1 MSVVDES
8 QTGAAQAAHTEQ
20 DLGPLAW
27 VLDELRK
34 SLEGASKAVAR
45 FVRDADAARASD
57 LEELDTSALRIAR
70 QQLHQACGALEMVG
84 LGSPALVLRGME
96 SAVQR
101 FVQRPELCTDQ
112 AAATLE
118 RASFA
123 LIEYLETVLAG
134 KTVSAVALFP
144 QYRDTQALAGNDKVH
159 PADLWP
165 AERRAREPEWARQAE
180 PLAYGPDA
188 RALLD
193 GVVLRMVKSDDREA
207 AAQMRDLCLR
217 FAVAQTEDV
226 TARSFW
232 KVAAGFFDA
241 QSRGLIVVDLYVK
254 RMASRVLLQ
263 YAAMAKGDRTPPA
276 RLLQDL
282 LFFCAQARPAEQAGA
297 ALQAVRQAYGMQA
310 QPQVDYQQTRFGRYD
325 PAVLVQARK
334 RITTAAETWS
344 ALAGGDRARTKI
356 VVDQFAQVAESLVKL
371 HPASHGL
378 ARMLIKVAET
388 VARIGE
394 PPPAELA
401 MEVATSVLYL
411 QAAFATM
418 DMGDE
423 ELAEQSA
430 NLVQRLEESLQ
441 GAPARPLEP
450 WMEELYRQA
459 SDHQTMG
466 SVVGELRA
474 TLAEAERHLDQYF
487 RNPAD
492 ATVLAPVSGQM
503 AQMRGVLS
511 VLGLDQATQAM
522 QRMRETVERLV
533 LGEIAESERAQVFD
547 KLGNSLGAMGFL
559 IDMLSYQRS
568 MARKLFVYDEAEGGL
583 RILMGRRGHRADDA
597 GKAPEQL
604 PALDT
609 AAVPPQRE
617 AVAVAQP
624 LPVPQ
629 IQPAETAQDLPAEPA
644 AAAPSVPAPPPPS
657 VDLVPEPL
665 PQATA
670 AGQQALADDAELA
683 QFAKALEIPAE
694 AAQAAD
700 VAEAAEPVPG
710 PAAASATAQ
719 PEPLPEPVPPLAGLT
734 VSEDDSDDEI
744 LSIFLEEA
752 REVVD
757 NGLQALRTLADEPG
771 NLSEQTTLR
780 RAFHTLKGSSRM
792 VGLDEF
798 GEAGWAME
806 QMLNAWLAE
815 QKPMPQPMQELA
827 SDALRAFGAWA
838 SAIERQQADAWLATP
853 FRAAADAMRLE
864 GVRADVAL
872 VPRADR
878 RTQAEPAAVEAPVEP
893 FAAVEQQ
900 LQAEQR
906 EAPEPAVPAETAGPA
921 GDLDIALDFGLLDL
935 DPQPA
940 AAVPE
945 QSQGS
950 TQPETAEAPAALA
963 TDAVEELDFAAFEA
977 AMRDS
982 EQEALAVVSGDQPA
996 LPGTETVPEAHADAL
1011 PELQAEAEAGAEA
1024 VGEVEVEAEAE
1035 VEAEEQAPHAAVPL
1049 APFEGLDL
1057 DLTPAAAPAEAIEA
1071 VEASEAET
1079 PQELHTE
1086 SVADEAPA
1094 VAEESGAQEPS
1105 GVDADGFKVVDG
1117 LRISAPLYNVY
1128 LNEADEWSRRLDLS
1142 LQQWATEPGEPVPD
1156 DAIAFAHSLAGSS
1169 ATVGFKALSDLAR
1182 LLEHALA
1189 HLQPQRCGTP
1199 EQVAACIAAS
1209 DEVQRLLHQF
1219 AAGFLKTPQ
1228 PGVEEA
1234 LQALLALDIEVAD
1247 APDSRLD
1254 ALLPEPLPQPG
1265 TDAVLDAGA
1274 HAQAQ
1279 AQDVAPLAY
1288 SMRPLVNDARQE
1300 AELQRRID
1308 EAIAHAVAVGNDL
1321 DDDIDALDEVD
1332 PDLFPIFEEEA
1343 IELLPRLGAALRRW
1357 HGRPSLDEARHET
1370 LRALHT
1376 LKGSA
1381 RLAGAMR
1388 LGEMAHRLE
1397 SAVERVDSESPT
1409 AEQIEPLLGNFDAL
1423 QAGFDVL
1430 RVAGEQVQDGPLGL
1444 ADGPDQ
1450 AEPAASAVSSDATA
1464 SDASGAGAS
1473 PAPADAQPAP
1483 VTAPLRAGAHQTVRV
1498 RAQLLDRLISQAGEV
1513 LIARSRVD
1521 ARLAQARGSL
1531 DELAGNLERLRMQ
1544 LRDIEVQA
1552 ESQMQSRLALSKDSA
1567 AGFDPLEFDRF
1578 TRVQELTRMMAE
1590 SVNDVATVQRNL
1602 QRDMAGAEDDL
1613 VAQGRQARELQ
1624 RDLLRTRM
1632 VEFDSLAERLYAV
1645 VRQTSKEMGKQ
1656 VRLNI
1661 LGGTIEM
1668 DRGMLDRMMPAFE
1681 HLLRNCVAHGIEPP
1695 EQRTAAGKP
1704 AMGTIEII
1712 LSQERNDVAL
1722 SVEDDGAGL
1731 NLQRIRDKAVAQG
1744 LWPEDQTLTE
1754 QDAGRLIFEPGFTTA
1769 TEVTGVAGRG
1779 IGMDVVRSEVN
1790 ALGGRIET
1798 HSEAG
1803 RGSAFR
1809 LVLPLTTAVTQ
1820 VVMLRAGRLLVGVP
1834 ASLVEIVRRA
1844 PLDLLQQAYAS
1855 HGFED
1860 GGETLPFYWAGALWQ
1875 SSLRSE
1881 ETVGRTRPVVIL
1893 RSASQRI
1900 ALHVD
1905 EVLGNQEVVIKN
1917 LGPQLARLPGLTGM
1931 SVLAS
1936 GAVVQI
1942 YNPVALANVYGDEVR
1957 ARTEEAERA
1966 AGQGDGEAVPASAG
1980 PVSVPLVLVVDD
1992 SITVRRVT
2000 QRLLQ
2005 REGYRVALAADGL
2018 QAMERLAE
2026 ERPTLVL
2033 SDIEMP
2039 RMDGFDL
2046 LRNIR
2051 ADEALRD
2058 LPVVMITSRIAQK
2071 HREMARQLGANHYLG
2086 KPYSDEELLGLIQHY
2101 SLQGN
2106 STQPAP
2112 LSLQTET
2119 QVLGEEA

>member
-165 AERRAREPEWARQAE
+165 AERRAREPEWARQPE

-217 FAVAQTEDV
+217 FAVGQTEDV

-282 LFFCAQARPAEQAGA
+282 LFFCAQARPAEQGGA
-297 ALQAVRQAYGMQA
+297 ALQAVRQAYGMQD

-533 LGEIAESERAQVFD
+533 LGEIDDAQCPQVFE

-629 IQPAETAQDLPAEPA
+629 DAIAEPESAAPSTPPPPPPAPVDIVAEPLAQPA
-644 AAAPSVPAPPPPS
+644 AAEQ
-657 VDLVPEPL
+657 D
-665 PQATA
+665 
-670 AGQQALADDAELA
+670 ALADAAELA
-683 QFAKALEIPAE
+683 QFAKALEAP
-694 AAQAAD
+694 
-700 VAEAAEPVPG
+700 AEPVFQLDQSLAEPK
-710 PAAASATAQ
+710 PAAESAPETVSASVS
-719 PEPLPEPVPPLAGLT
+719 EPVPPPAGLS
-734 VSEDDSDDEI
+734 VSEEDSDDE
-744 LSIFLEEA
+744 LLGIFLEEA

-757 NGLQALRTLADEPG
+757 NGLQALRALADEPG

-815 QKPMPQPMQELA
+815 QKAMPQPMQELA

-838 SAIERQQADAWLATP
+838 SAIERHQADAWQATP

-872 VPRADR
+872 VPRTPRADPL
-878 RTQAEPAAVEAPVEP
+878 TQPEPELEPAPATAAIEEFAPVAQEPQAEH
-893 FAAVEQQ
+893 
-900 LQAEQR
+900 LD
-906 EAPEPAVPAETAGPA
+906 APEQATPAQPSGE
-921 GDLDIALDFGLLDL
+921 LDFALDFDLLEP
-935 DPQPA
+935 DPQPSA
-940 AAVPE
+940 AAPQE
-945 QSQGS
+945 SL
-950 TQPETAEAPAALA
+950 ETTATPHAAEAPAELA

-982 EQEALAVVSGDQPA
+982 EQEALAVVAGDPPS
-996 LPGTETVPEAHADAL
+996 LPEATAL
-1011 PELQAEAEAGAEA
+1011 EAEAGTETEA
-1024 VGEVEVEAEAE
+1024 P
-1035 VEAEEQAPHAAVPL
+1035 QAAVPL

-1057 DLTPAAAPAEAIEA
+1057 DLGMTPAAAPAEAIEMIAVPETIEAVEAVEAPEAVEA
-1071 VEASEAET
+1071 VEASDAVESVKAPEAPEAET
-1079 PQELHTE
+1079 PQAEK
-1086 SVADEAPA
+1086 SGDEDL
-1094 VAEESGAQEPS
+1094 SGI
-1105 GVDADGFKVVDG
+1105 DADGFKVVDG

-1128 LNEADEWSRRLDLS
+1128 LNEADEWSRRLDLT
-1142 LQQWATEPGEPVPD
+1142 LQQWAAEPGEPVPD
-1156 DAIAFAHSLAGSS
+1156 DAVAFAHSLAGSS

-1182 LLEHALA
+1182 LLEHTLT

-1199 EQVAACIAAS
+1199 DQIDACVAAS

-1234 LQALLALDIEVAD
+1234 LQALLALDIEAAD

-1254 ALLPEPLPQPG
+1254 ALLPLEQLEPQDASDG

-1274 HAQAQ
+1274 QAQ
-1279 AQDVAPLAY
+1279 TQSVAPLAY
-1288 SMRPLVNDARQE
+1288 SMRPLINDARHE

-1308 EAIAHAVAVGNDL
+1308 EAIAHAVAVGSDL

-1343 IELLPRLGAALRRW
+1343 VELLPRLGAALRRW

-1397 SAVERVDSESPT
+1397 SAVERVDGESPT

-1430 RVAGEQVQDGPLGL
+1430 RVAGEQAQETPLDLG
-1444 ADGPDQ
+1444 DEISR
-1450 AEPAASAVSSDATA
+1450 AEPAAAAAPDAA
-1464 SDASGAGAS
+1464 EAAGAQAAS
-1473 PAPADAQPAP
+1473 APVPAP
-1483 VTAPLRAGAHQTVRV
+1483 VTAPLRAGAQQTVRV

-1531 DELAGNLERLRMQ
+1531 EELAGNLERLRMQ

-1567 AGFDPLEFDRF
+1567 VGFDPLEFDRF

-1681 HLLRNCVAHGIEPP
+1681 HLLRNCVAHGIESP
-1695 EQRTAAGKP
+1695 EQRAAAGKP

-1820 VVMLRAGRLLVGVP
+1820 VVMLRAGQLLVGVP

-1844 PLDLLQQAYAS
+1844 PLELLQQAYAS
-1855 HGFED
+1855 HSFED
-1860 GGETLPFYWAGALWQ
+1860 GSETLPFYWAGALWQ

-1893 RSASQRI
+1893 RSAAQRI

-1957 ARTEEAERA
+1957 ARTEDAERA
-1966 AGQGDGEAVPASAG
+1966 AGQGDGETVLASAG
-1980 PVSVPLVLVVDD
+1980 PASVPLVLVVDD

-2051 ADEALRD
+2051 ADEAMRD

-2071 HREMARQLGANHYLG
+2071 HRDMARQLGANHYLG

-2101 SLQGN
+2101 SLQGGRVGGI
-2106 STQPAP
+2106 QAAP
-2112 LSLQTET
+2112 HSLQTDTEP
-2119 QVLGEEA
+2119 LGEEA